1 MAILKATDSFVTEA
15 GGQRHEVHEGD
26 LLSDTHPTAKANP
39 KKFAKASEDDV
50 VKAVAKARGQT

>member
-1 MAILKATDSFVTEA
+1 MAILKATDSFVVEA

-26 LLSDTHPTAKANP
+26 LLSDSHPTAKANP

-50 VKAVAKARGQT
+50 RLAVARGRGQA